1 MDNNYDSFRVTQDF
15 AEFSSKNPD
24 NPMEVRD
31 VNLLPYPKEVILNS
45 LALEMINEEDYGMQ
59 KLIMW
64 HALTLA
70 SYQENVGPKP
80 IFGLGCDPKDLLDV
94 SVKDLS
100 AMMSSLANVPE
111 NKEKW
116 EKFQT
121 KIKKE
126 RDEIEDIMMR
136 ASRFLNASSSETNAI
151 VKIIYWTGWIGEQRP
166 SEKFLNM
173 FSETLDLRLSDV
185 DYEQALKSVY
195 SGEIGGKEI
204 IELIKSL
211 NESSERIKKFVFQT
225 CMKVRELDEEECSVK
240 TKVITI
246 MFKEWKIQELT

>member
-1 MDNNYDSFRVTQDF
+1 MDSNYDSFRVTQDF
-15 AEFSSKNPD
+15 ADFSLKNPD

-45 LALEMINEEDYGMQ
+45 LALEMINEEDSGMQ
-59 KLIMW
+59 QIMMW

-100 AMMSSLANVPE
+100 AMKSLVANVPE

-126 RDEIEDIMMR
+126 RDEIEGIMMT
-136 ASRFLNASSSETNAI
+136 ASRFLNASSSEGKAI
-151 VKIIYWTGWIGEQRP
+151 LKIIYWTGWIGEQKP
-166 SEKFLNM
+166 SEKFLDI
-173 FSETLDLRLSDV
+173 FSKNLDKRLSNV
-185 DYEQALKSVY
+185 DYEQALKSVH

-225 CMKVRELDEEECSVK
+225 CMEVRELDEEECSVK
-240 TKVITI
+240 TKVVTL
-246 MFKEWKIQELT
+246 MFQEWKIQELT